1 MAQTHSDKI
10 TGNTGEGRGSGHKGP
25 AKGFAF
31 GVASVTQA
39 LEGVSFPVSKRD
51 LVRQH
56 GKAQIHWTK
65 DSTEK
70 LADIL
75 ERVPQ
80 DEFVSVAEL
89 ASSVSDA
96 HDKDAGEG

>member
-1 MAQTHSDKI
+1 MPQARNDRTAE
-10 TGNTGEGRGSGHKGP
+10 NTGEGRGSGHKGP

-39 LEGVSFPVSKRD
+39 LEGVSFPVSKKKLIRE
-51 LVRQH
+51 H
-56 GKAQIHWTK
+56 GKATIHWSK
-65 DSTEK
+65 DSSEK

-80 DEFVSVAEL
+80 DEFQSVADL
-89 ASSVSDA
+89 ASSVSES
-96 HDKDAGEG
+96 HEKTSEK